1 MSTKIFNQIKDGAYT
16 SNNIIGEEWDMKR
29 FVTYLYECERGNKI
43 KNVGFIRVNIR
54 GNETTM
60 EVYIRNLQQSCEEG
74 NIYALIYKE
83 EMQSVDL
90 GEVKLEKGQS
100 DRHLS
105 FMTEDILGSR
115 VSLNDIV
122 GIGIRLKDGKYIAS
136 CWKDEYAGEITRGEF
151 LIDNMETE
159 EEEDTEI
166 TEVQVAAAEVSLE
179 DERIPM
185 DRDVTYERIDISQIR
200 DLPSPNWHL
209 TTNSFLVH
217 GFWNYGY
224 LVLKK
229 EIEEGQKSLSLGVPG
244 IFEKPEAVMA
254 ILFGFP
260 NFEAVTQEMVAVENE
275 KNQEAEVG
283 TFGCWFVKLKV

>member
-1 MSTKIFNQIKDGAYT
+1 
-16 SNNIIGEEWDMKR
+16 MKR

-43 KNVGFIRVNIR
+43 KNTGFIRVNVR
-54 GNETTM
+54 GSETMM
-60 EVYIRNLQQSCEEG
+60 EVYIRNFPKACDEG
-74 NIYALIYKE
+74 KIYALAYKE
-83 EMQSVDL
+83 ELQSIHL
-90 GEVKLEKGQS
+90 GEIKLEQGQCDS
-100 DRHLS
+100 RIS
-105 FMTEDILGSR
+105 FLTEDIFESGF
-115 VSLNDIV
+115 SLNDIV
-122 GIGIRLKDGKYIAS
+122 GIGIRFKDGKYLAS
-136 CWKDEYAGEITRGEF
+136 CWKDEYAGEIVRGEF
-151 LIDNMETE
+151 LIDMPKE
-159 EEEDTEI
+159 EVEPQIADEATLAVAEEVVIQEEQLDI
-166 TEVQVAAAEVSLE
+166 
-179 DERIPM
+179 ERMPS
-185 DRDVTYERIDISQIR
+185 YEKIDLSQIR

-229 EIEEGQKSLSLGVPG
+229 EMEEGEEILSLGVPG

-260 NFEAVTQEMVAVENE
+260 NFEAVSQEMVAMEKE